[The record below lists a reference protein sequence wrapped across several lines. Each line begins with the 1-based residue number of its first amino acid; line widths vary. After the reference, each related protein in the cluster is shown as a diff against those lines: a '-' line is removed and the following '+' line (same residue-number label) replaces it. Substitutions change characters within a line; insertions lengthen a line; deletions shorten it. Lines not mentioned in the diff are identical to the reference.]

1 MSRPMN
7 VWDCVAYYAEVG
19 TNRLTGRAIKSGVI
33 NTSTPQLMMFKSI
46 MNAFVL
52 MVLNEV

>member
-1 MSRPMN
+1 MN

-19 TNRLTGRAIKSGVI
+19 TNRLIGRAIKSGVI

>member
-1 MSRPMN
+1 
-7 VWDCVAYYAEVG
+7 
-19 TNRLTGRAIKSGVI
+19 VI

-46 MNAFVL
+46 MNAIVL